1 MIIYPTMELKDGK
14 CVTLHRGRLEE
25 PAIYHVDPI
34 ETAVGWA
41 EAGAEWIHVT
51 DFNAVAGSG
60 NNDALIGEIIL
71 HAHVP
76 VQLAGGFR
84 SRERVESW
92 IDRGAGRIVLGTLP
106 TLDPVTVKFLA
117 DRYPDQIVLALD
129 IHQGKLVTDGWT
141 TPSAIAPGDFLASYA
156 NSPLAGV
163 LITDIDSDID
173 EPDASLAVLTGLAE
187 QTRHPV
193 IASGTVRGIDD
204 ISRLK
209 FVPNIAGA
217 LVGRAL
223 FARDVDL
230 AAALEIARPEPGE
243 VARFI

>member
-1 MIIYPTMELKDGK
+1 MIIYPTMELQDGK

-25 PAIYHVDPI
+25 PAIYHVDPV
-34 ETAVGWA
+34 ETAIGWS
-41 EAGAEWIHVT
+41 ETGAEWIHVT
-51 DFNAVAGSG
+51 DFDAVAGSG
-60 NNDALIGEIIL
+60 NNDALIEEIIL
-71 HAHVP
+71 RAHAP

-106 TLDPVTVKFLA
+106 TRDPDTVKFLA
-117 DRYPDQIVLALD
+117 DRHPDQIVLAVD
-129 IHQGKLVTDGWT
+129 IRAGKLMTDGWT
-141 TPSAIAPGDFLASYA
+141 TPSAIAPEDFLASYA
-156 NSPLAGV
+156 SSPLAGI

-173 EPDASLAVLTGLAE
+173 EPDASLGVLTGLAG

-193 IASGTVRGIDD
+193 IASGIVRGLDD

-209 FVPNIAGA
+209 YVPNIAGA

-230 AAALEIARPEPGE
+230 AEVLDIAKPEPGE
-243 VARFI
+243 TARFI

>member
-1 MIIYPTMELKDGK
+1 MIIYPTMELKGGK

-25 PAIYHVDPI
+25 PAIYHVDPV
-34 ETAVGWA
+34 ETAIAWA
-41 EAGAEWIHVT
+41 GAGAEWIHVT
-51 DFNAVAGSG
+51 DFDAVAGSG
-60 NNDALIGEIIL
+60 NNDALIEKIIL
-71 HAHVP
+71 RARVP

-106 TLDPVTVKFLA
+106 TRDPDTVKFLA
-117 DRYPDQIVLALD
+117 DRYPDQIVVALD
-129 IHQGKLVTDGWT
+129 IHQGKLMTDGWT
-141 TPSAIAPGDFLASYA
+141 TPSAIAPEDFLASYA

-173 EPDASLAVLTGLAE
+173 EPDASLGVLTGLAG

-193 IASGTVRGIDD
+193 IASGIVREIDD

-209 FVPNIAGA
+209 YVPNISGA

-230 AAALEIARPEPGE
+230 TEALEIARPEPGE